1 MLLISERDME
11 SNYVSHMWKFF
22 GDSHLDVILTC
33 QDGSARV
40 KTNISFD
47 AYFEEII
54 RSVTHDVAKEHELY
68 LIIMPDYSVEDLK
81 T

>member
-1 MLLISERDME
+1 ME
-11 SNYVSHMWKFF
+11 SNYISHMWKFA

-33 QDGSARV
+33 QDGSA
-40 KTNISFD
+40 SD

-54 RSVTHDVAKEHELY
+54 RSVIHDVAKEYELY